1 MKKSVARR
9 LTLTIAL
16 VTLLSGSLYLV
27 MQNFRDN
34 LVFFFSP
41 TEILEMPDKASKR
54 ARLGGMIQKG
64 SVEIISKADHRLR
77 FIVSDFNKKVTI
89 EYQGFL
95 PDLFREGQGLV
106 AEGYFDQKRQVFVA
120 RTILAKHDAT
130 YMPPQVEQALNKHHG
145 KDSLAQSSQDPTREA
160 TQ

>member
-9 LTLTIAL
+9 LTLTVVL
-16 VTLLSGSLYLV
+16 VTLLSGTLYLV

-41 TEILEMPDKASKR
+41 TEILENPGKASKR

-64 SVEIISKADHRLR
+64 SVEIVSKDEHRLR
-77 FIVSDFNKKVTI
+77 FVISDFNKDVTI

-106 AEGYFDQKRQVFVA
+106 AEGYFDQKRHVFIA
-120 RTILAKHDAT
+120 RTILAKHDST
-130 YMPPQVEQALNKHHG
+130 YMPPQVEEALNKHHG
-145 KDSLAQSSQDPTREA
+145 KDSLATDAQGEMSR
-160 TQ
+160 

>member
-9 LTLTIAL
+9 LTLTVVL
-16 VTLLSGSLYLV
+16 VTLLSCTLYLV

-41 TEILEMPDKASKR
+41 TEILENPGKASKR

-64 SVEIISKADHRLR
+64 SVEIVSKDEHRLR
-77 FIVSDFNKKVTI
+77 FVISDFNKDVTI

-106 AEGYFDQKRQVFVA
+106 AEGYFDQKRHVFIA
-120 RTILAKHDAT
+120 RTILAKHDST
-130 YMPPQVEQALNKHHG
+130 YMPPQVEETLNKHHG
-145 KDSLAQSSQDPTREA
+145 KDSLATDAQGEVSR
-160 TQ
+160 

>member
-9 LTLTIAL
+9 LILTIVL

-34 LVFFFSP
+34 LVFFFST
-41 TEILEMPDKASKR
+41 TEVLETPDKASKR
-54 ARLGGMIQKG
+54 ARLGGMIKQG

-77 FIVSDFNKKVTI
+77 FVVSDFNKDVTI

-106 AEGYFDQKRQVFVA
+106 AEGYFDQKRQIFVA
-120 RTILAKHDAT
+120 RTILAKHDST
-130 YMPPQVEQALNKHHG
+130 YMPPQVEKALNKHHG
-145 KDSLAQSSQDPTREA
+145 KESLALGAQDFQGEV

>member
-9 LTLTIAL
+9 LLVTLVL
-16 VTLLSGSLYLV
+16 VTLLSGTLYLV

-41 TEILEMPDKASKR
+41 TEVLDTPEKASKR
-54 ARLGGMIQKG
+54 ARLGGMIKEG
-64 SVEIISKADHRLR
+64 SVKIVSKSEHRLR
-77 FIVSDFNKKVTI
+77 FAVTDFNKEVAV

-106 AEGYFDQKRQVFVA
+106 AEGYFDQKSQIFMA

-130 YMPPQVEQALNKHHG
+130 YMPPQVEEVLDRHHG
-145 KDSLAQSSQDPTREA
+145 KDSLAQNKQDSQGQVSR
-160 TQ
+160 

>member
-1 MKKSVARR
+1 MRKAVVRR
-9 LTLTIAL
+9 LGF
-16 VTLLSGSLYLV
+16 TLLMTALLGLTFYFV

-41 TEILEMPDKASKR
+41 TEILETPQKAQKR

-64 SVEIISKADHRLR
+64 SVKIISQKEHRLR
-77 FIVSDFNKKVTI
+77 FTVTDFNKSVDI

-106 AEGYFDQKRQVFVA
+106 AEGYYDQGRKIFVA
-120 RTILAKHDAT
+120 RTVLAKHDEN
-130 YMPPQVEQALNKHHG
+130 YMPPQVQKALDKHHG
-145 KDSLAQSSQDPTREA
+145 QDSLKEEA
-160 TQ
+160 S

>member
-9 LTLTIAL
+9 LFMTVLL
-16 VTLLSGSLYLV
+16 LTLLSGTLYLI

-41 TEILEMPDKASKR
+41 TEILKNPEKASKR
-54 ARLGGMIQKG
+54 ARLGGMIKKGTVKIVSQK
-64 SVEIISKADHRLR
+64 DHSLR
-77 FIVSDFNKKVTI
+77 FVVSDFNQDVTI

-106 AEGYFDQKRQVFVA
+106 AEGYFDQHRQLFIA
-120 RTILAKHDAT
+120 RTILAKHDST
-130 YMPPQVEQALNKHHG
+130 YRPPQVETAIHKHHG
-145 KDSLAQSSQDPTREA
+145 KESLAQNLAGEKVR
-160 TQ
+160 